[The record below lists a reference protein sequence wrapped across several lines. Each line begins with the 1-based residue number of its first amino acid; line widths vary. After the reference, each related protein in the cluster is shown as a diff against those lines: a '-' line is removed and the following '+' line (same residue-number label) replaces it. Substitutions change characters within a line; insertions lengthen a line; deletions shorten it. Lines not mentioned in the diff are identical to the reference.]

1 MNMTT
6 KPIALVIDDTPANR
20 DFLERLL
27 TLAGFDVRG
36 AGCGKDGLACVA
48 GLEDLPL
55 AVIDMQLPDIAGLQL
70 TYDLR
75 KRFPN
80 VYIVVATVHDER
92 SLIDSVFQKG
102 GNCFLVKPHGF
113 MELYKRLTT
122 VTLEKLRN
130 SGYVIVDQ
138 NGPRVYKFAA
148 R

>member
-1 MNMTT
+1 
-6 KPIALVIDDTPANR
+6 
-20 DFLERLL
+20 
-27 TLAGFDVRG
+27 
-36 AGCGKDGLACVA
+36 LACVA